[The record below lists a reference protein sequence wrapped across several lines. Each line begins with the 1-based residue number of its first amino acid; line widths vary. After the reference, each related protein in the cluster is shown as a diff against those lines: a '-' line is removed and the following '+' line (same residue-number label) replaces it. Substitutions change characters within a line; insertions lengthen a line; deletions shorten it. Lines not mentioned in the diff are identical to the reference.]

1 MTAQLKD
8 TWFDPAASTFGDRL
22 AGAREQ
28 SGMSQSDLAKRLGVK
43 LATLKSWE
51 DDFNEPRANKLQM
64 LAGILNVSLSWILTG
79 EGEGIDAPDDVL
91 DSPGDVQDLVL
102 ERAANALS
110 AGADGVVASAQAA
123 ALIRAL
129 PEAAGKL
136 IVTPGVR
143 PAGAALF
150 PRPNRHCSKIDSWLA
165 QYNITSCTCYC

>member
-8 TWFDPAASTFGDRL
+8 TWFDPAATTFGDRL

-79 EGEGIDAPDDVL
+79 EGEGSDAPDDVL
-91 DSPGDVQDLVL
+91 DGPGDVQDLLL
-102 ERAANALS
+102 EIRDIRSQLARSSDRLGRLEKALRVRLQEVAA
-110 AGADGVVASAQAA
+110 
-123 ALIRAL
+123 
-129 PEAAGKL
+129 
-136 IVTPGVR
+136 
-143 PAGAALF
+143 
-150 PRPNRHCSKIDSWLA
+150 
-165 QYNITSCTCYC
+165 

>member
-8 TWFDPAASTFGDRL
+8 TWFDPSATTFGDRL

-28 SGMSQSDLAKRLGVK
+28 SGMSQSELAKRLGVK

-91 DSPGDVQDLVL
+91 DSPGDVQDMLL
-102 ERAANALS
+102 EIRDIRTQLARSSDRLGRLEKALRVRLQDVAA
-110 AGADGVVASAQAA
+110 
-123 ALIRAL
+123 
-129 PEAAGKL
+129 
-136 IVTPGVR
+136 
-143 PAGAALF
+143 
-150 PRPNRHCSKIDSWLA
+150 
-165 QYNITSCTCYC
+165 